1 MITLFLG
8 PDECRAEHAGPYVGD
23 IMRGSFVTYVCDK
36 PRGHAYPDRHFDSAL
51 DFAWSVGVD
60 APRLVT
66 T

>member
-1 MITLFLG
+1 MITLFFG

-36 PRGHAYPDRHFDSAL
+36 PRGHAYPDRHTDSVF
-51 DFAWSVGVD
+51 DFAWSDAVD
-60 APRLVT
+60 ALRLVT

>member
-8 PDECRAEHAGPYVGD
+8 PDECRAEYAGPYIGS
-23 IMRGSFVTYVCDK
+23 RLQGSFITYVCDK
-36 PRGHAYPDRHFDSAL
+36 PRGHAYPTRHFDSAMG
-51 DFAWSVGVD
+51 FAWADAVA

>member
-36 PRGHAYPDRHFDSAL
+36 RRGHAYPDRHFDSAL
-51 DFAWSVGVD
+51 GFTWSDAVD
-60 APRLVT
+60 VPRLVST
-66 T
+66 